1 MTDQYIKNINNVF
14 KVFKIVGIYCPK
26 GSKIGCIVIGTIVRL
41 LFIKLTLFLE
51 TLEFSRVENIF
62 EFADLLSIYICS
74 LSVYLKSYIVAY
86 KIKDVNKLINEM
98 RELIKFAREGS
109 ASFGKHIEQRM
120 TVIKK
125 FFTYYWCSAVFAMVV
140 GTTGSIIFN
149 KEPPYKLSFKM
160 YSPKAFNYEYNYS
173 YFLTLTIYQ
182 FISPLFSSTA
192 VIAID
197 FLITYFF
204 SMGAGFLEELT
215 DRFTAIEIEM
225 NAETKSK
232 LRKISVIHVKKLK
245 KEHENKTLKELNL
258 CIEIH
263 TRIKKFLLN
272 TQNLVSPMIFVQLI
286 CNITIICM
294 ICYTISMVSIDYY
307 THSIHNLL
315 PSYKHNHNGDSLL
328 FRQIA
333 FLQPMIMQIYI
344 PCFFG
349 NQITAASERFLMEI
363 FHTKWFCGSRN
374 FKKAFSILVI
384 GASKPIVLVS
394 GMIFQ
399 NTLGSFITVCNLAYK
414 FFAVM
419 QKGSQKRV
427 L

>member
-1 MTDQYIKNINNVF
+1 M
-14 KVFKIVGIYCPK
+14 
-26 GSKIGCIVIGTIVRL
+26 
-41 LFIKLTLFLE
+41 
-51 TLEFSRVENIF
+51 
-62 EFADLLSIYICS
+62 
-74 LSVYLKSYIVAY
+74 
-86 KIKDVNKLINEM
+86 
-98 RELIKFAREGS
+98 
-109 ASFGKHIEQRM
+109 
-120 TVIKK
+120 
-125 FFTYYWCSAVFAMVV
+125 
-140 GTTGSIIFN
+140 
-149 KEPPYKLSFKM
+149 
-160 YSPKAFNYEYNYS
+160 
-173 YFLTLTIYQ
+173 TIYQ
-182 FISPLFSSTA
+182 FISPLFASTA

-215 DRFTAIEIEM
+215 DRFKAIEIEM

-232 LRKISVIHVKKLK
+232 LRKISVIQMMKLK
-245 KEHENKTLKELNL
+245 KEHENKTLEELKL

-307 THSIHNLL
+307 THSIYNLL

-349 NQITAASERFLMEI
+349 NQITAASERFSM
-363 FHTKWFCGSRN
+363 
-374 FKKAFSILVI
+374 
-384 GASKPIVLVS
+384 
-394 GMIFQ
+394 
-399 NTLGSFITVCNLAYK
+399 
-414 FFAVM
+414 
-419 QKGSQKRV
+419 
-427 L
+427 